1 MYSSISW
8 VVSAG
13 EVQGWKPRDV
23 HVFIDR
29 GNKMFWVTAHQ
40 DLHLSTVEVR
50 LHLVSR
56 VFSLMIS
63 FPFTLAIVIFN
74 VLN

>member
-8 VVSAG
+8 VVSAV

-23 HVFIDR
+23 FIDR
-29 GNKMFWVTAHQ
+29 GNKLFWVTAHQ

-63 FPFTLAIVIFN
+63 FSFTLAIVILN